1 MALKLSHAFFL
12 CLIPFSIVFSQS
24 GRHIDSLQRELSG
37 KIPDTVRVSLLIS
50 LASSYT
56 YVDFRKS
63 QDYAREA
70 VSLADKIDHN
80 RLKLKA
86 KRILAVSS
94 SLGGDYTTALDYE
107 TVALQ
112 IALAIK
118 DSTEIGLSHSNI
130 GNYYHEMGDYD
141 EAYYY
146 LTRAHTILRQGKVT
160 HDDSI
165 LINITVHN
173 VGRVLKEL
181 GQYETAIQHLKL
193 SKQRSIALGDL
204 EGNPYALD
212 ELGDVMLRMG
222 KYDSALIYLH
232 QALAE
237 TRALIRDNPESIVS
251 ELHAKTLIKI
261 ASIYLQTG
269 AHDRA
274 LAYYDST
281 FHLHKITNN
290 KFGIAEVELGR
301 GSLFLNERDFDRAE
315 EYIYKALTISKA
327 NNARILEIKCY
338 NKLSILWELR
348 GEYKKSLEYF
358 KLYKTT
364 NDSLYG
370 TEMQQK
376 IFRDQIRF
384 ATESKDIQIDA
395 LTKME
400 EFRKSELRK
409 QELIRNVLVVV
420 VALTVILLFTVY
432 RSGQRRKRINTL
444 LLQHQEEIKKRS
456 VELEQLN
463 QVKDK
468 FFSIISHD
476 LRSPINALA
485 GILDLLE
492 KGAIDSNELPSA
504 IKELRTRFNHTRT
517 LLNNLLDWTLVQ
529 MDKMKLKPTRI
540 NLKQL
545 VEENIALMGSMQ
557 TKKLNFIND
566 VSTQAFAFADNNTV
580 NLVIRNLISNAL
592 KFTHEGGAITIA
604 TEEKENEWVIS
615 VADNGIGMNPEIKE
629 MLFDKINPYSTR
641 GTANEKGTGLGL
653 ILCKEFIEKN
663 NGRIWVESQER
674 QGSTF
679 WFTLPKSTG

>member
-1 MALKLSHAFFL
+1 MALRLSHLLIL
-12 CLIPFSIVFSQS
+12 CLISFNIVFSQAN
-24 GRHIDSLQRELSG
+24 RHIDSLQRELSG
-37 KIPDTVRVSLLIS
+37 KISDSTRVSLLIS
-50 LASSYT
+50 LASSYA

-70 VSLADKIDHN
+70 VSIADRINHD

-86 KRILAVSS
+86 NRELAVSS
-94 SLGGDYTTALDYE
+94 SLGGDFTTALDYE

-112 IALAIK
+112 IALATK

-141 EAYYY
+141 ESYYY
-146 LTRAHTILRQGKVT
+146 LTRAHTILRQGNVT

-165 LINITVHN
+165 LINITLHN

-181 GQYETAIQHLKL
+181 GQYETALQHLKL
-193 SKQRSIALGDL
+193 SQQRSIALGDL

-212 ELGDVMLRMG
+212 EIGDVMLRMEN
-222 KYDSALIYLH
+222 YDSALIYLH

-237 TRALIRDNPESIVS
+237 TRALIQENPETIVS
-251 ELHAKTLIKI
+251 ELQAKSLIKI
-261 ASIYLQTG
+261 ASIYMLTG
-269 AHDRA
+269 DHDRA

-281 FHLHKITNN
+281 YNLHRITNN
-290 KFGIAEVELGR
+290 QFGIAEVELGR
-301 GSLFLNERDFDRAE
+301 GSLFLNDRDFDKAE
-315 EYIYKALTISKA
+315 EYIYKSLTLAKA

-338 NKLSILWELR
+338 TKLSRLWELR
-348 GEYKKSLEYF
+348 GEFKKSLEYF
-358 KLYKTT
+358 KLYKAAD
-364 NDSLYG
+364 DSLFS

-384 ATESKDIQIDA
+384 ATETKDIQIDS

-400 EFRKSELRK
+400 ELRKSELKK

-492 KGAIDSNELPSA
+492 KGAINNTELPA
-504 IKELRTRFNHTRT
+504 TIKELRTRFNHTQT

-529 MDKMKLKPTRI
+529 MDKMNLKPTVI
-540 NLKQL
+540 NLQKL
-545 VEENIALMGSMQ
+545 VEENINLMGSMQ
-557 TKKLNFIND
+557 TKKLNFTNN
-566 VSTQAFAFADNNTV
+566 VSPEAFAFADNNTI

-592 KFTHEGGAITIA
+592 KFTHEGGSITIS

-615 VADNGIGMNPEIKE
+615 VADNGIGMSPEIKE

-663 NGRIWVESQER
+663 NGQIWVESQEG

-679 WFTLPKSTG
+679 WFSLPKSKG